1 MLQTTV
7 SGGGVPVTTMTKIEN
22 LPMFVDTKTFS
33 LVSGLSVDTICKM
46 CKQGEMAHK
55 MVGRRYLI
63 NCKLALNQLNDES
76 VKHMKKP
83 TENAI
88 ETIKS
93 SSVKKPK
100 KRQLK
105 QDDSVEST
113 ILRLKNMGHLIF

>member
-1 MLQTTV
+1 MLQSTV
-7 SGGGVPVTTMTKIEN
+7 SGQPVPVTTTNEKI

-33 LVSGLSVDTICKM
+33 ALSGLSVDTICKM

-76 VKHMKKP
+76 LQHMKKP

-88 ETIKS
+88 EVIKS

-113 ILRLKNMGHLIF
+113 ILRLQNLVAEM

>member
-1 MLQTTV
+1 MLQSTV
-7 SGGGVPVTTMTKIEN
+7 SGCTVPVTFKTEN

-63 NCKLALNQLNDES
+63 NCQLALNQLNDES
-76 VKHMKKP
+76 VQNMKKP

-88 ETIKS
+88 EVIKS

-100 KRQLK
+100 KQKIK

-113 ILRLKNMGHLIF
+113 ILRLQNLVADM

>member
-22 LPMFVDTKTFS
+22 LPMFVDTKRFAE
-33 LVSGLSVDTICKM
+33 LSGLSVDTICKM

-76 VKHMKKP
+76 VQHMKKP

-88 ETIKS
+88 ETIKDS
-93 SSVKKPK
+93 SAKKLK
-100 KRQLK
+100 KQKLK
-105 QDDSVEST
+105 ASDSVDST
-113 ILRLKNMGHLIF
+113 ILRLKNMVAGM